1 MPLKMFV
8 FHVFLTCPFKPLH
21 GITSL
26 TVSVHQLWVKAAL
39 HGAEIQ
45 KLREKNKAVAVFAV
59 CQVITAR
66 DCSTGGLAVGVII

>member
-1 MPLKMFV
+1 MY
-8 FHVFLTCPFKPLH
+8 
-21 GITSL
+21 
-26 TVSVHQLWVKAAL
+26 VSVHQLWVKAAL

-66 DCSTGGLAVGVII
+66 NCSTGGLAVDVI